1 LVGEHQLR
9 IIYGLKVKSIMME
22 FPRIEHPSKEKKT
35 FKNEPFLCF
44 TLATIHSL
52 SFIQKTSLLD
62 PF

>member
-1 LVGEHQLR
+1 
-9 IIYGLKVKSIMME
+9 ME